1 MSNQVRPLERA
12 LAISNSMNIIF
23 PTESLYLFTTEACPL
38 STQAGNTFCQQRQYA
53 KCREGDAV
61 VPRTVRHPFHPR
73 GPGPVGVQQQL
84 RKYFTLVAWYSNI
97 WNDKE
102 NI

>member
-1 MSNQVRPLERA
+1 MPNQVRQLERA
-12 LAISNSMNIIF
+12 LFISNSMNIIF
-23 PTESLYLFTTEACPL
+23 PTGSLDLFTTEACPL
-38 STQAGNTFCQQRQYA
+38 STQAGNTFCQQRQYT

-73 GPGPVGVQQQL
+73 GPGPVGVRQQL